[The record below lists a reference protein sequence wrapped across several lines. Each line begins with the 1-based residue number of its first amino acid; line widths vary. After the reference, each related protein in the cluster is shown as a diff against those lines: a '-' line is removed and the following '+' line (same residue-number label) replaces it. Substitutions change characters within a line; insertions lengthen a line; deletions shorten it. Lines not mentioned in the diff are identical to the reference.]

1 MVGVKYYRWHKMAL
15 NKLEIKVTNYKL
27 RDLPKES
34 DIQRE
39 IRYAMQSAC
48 MKVLY
53 TARRKHRYEDLTGK
67 LTKSFNWK
75 LEKNGSGKIVRGVVY
90 QDPQKAF
97 YGRFQIEGTGIY
109 IGRGKINLN
118 KRGKFVGYWWRR
130 KNIFMTNPWIRGIQ
144 GEDILGNA
152 YKDRK
157 EEIRQLFLDRLG
169 RLYKG

>member
-1 MVGVKYYRWHKMAL
+1 M

-53 TARRKHRYEDLTGK
+53 TARQKHRYKDLTGK

-75 LEKNGSGKIVRGVVY
+75 LDKNSNGKIVRGIVY
-90 QDPQKAF
+90 QDQQKAF
-97 YGRFQIEGTGIY
+97 YGKFQIEGTGIY
-109 IGRGKINLN
+109 IGEGRMNLN
-118 KRGKFVGYWWRR
+118 KRGKFKGYWWRR
-130 KNIFMTNPWIRGIQ
+130 KQFFNRNPWINGIE

-152 YKDRK
+152 YKERK
-157 EEIRQLFLDRLG
+157 EEIRQLFMDRLG
-169 RLYKG
+169 RLYKR